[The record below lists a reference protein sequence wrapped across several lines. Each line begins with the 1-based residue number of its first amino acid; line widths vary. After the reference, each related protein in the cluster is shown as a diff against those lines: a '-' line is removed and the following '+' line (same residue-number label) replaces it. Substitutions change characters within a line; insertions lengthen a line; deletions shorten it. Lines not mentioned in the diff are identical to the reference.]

1 MTPPYPTLTLYIDG
15 QFIDAG
21 SRQRLDVRDP
31 GTLDLVGT
39 LPCATP
45 QDLDAALSAAERA
58 FTHWK
63 QTSPMDR
70 SAVLRKTAELL
81 RERADV
87 IAHGI
92 TRDNGKP
99 LTEAKAEVL
108 NSAEHVEWHAEECRR
123 IYGRVVPARDPLVRQ
138 MVIREPV
145 GVCAAFS
152 PWNFP
157 LGQAI
162 KKVSAAIGAGCTLIL
177 KGPEESPSA
186 IVEMARAFHD
196 AGLPPGVFN
205 VVFGHPAEISKH
217 LIESPV
223 VRQVSFTGSVPVGK
237 QLAALAGQHMKRT
250 CMELGGHSPLL
261 VFDDADVDAAA
272 TLVARMKVRN
282 AGQVCVSPSRLFVQ
296 AGVYDRFVK
305 RFVDAIESVQVGH
318 GLQPSSQMGPLI
330 HDRRL
335 QAVRELVDDATR
347 AGARLLT
354 GGTRL
359 GDAGHFFSPTVIA
372 EVPAHARIMSE
383 EPFGPVASVVKF
395 DGVEQALRMAN
406 SVPYG
411 LASYAFTESH
421 KTATQV
427 MNGLEVGMV
436 NINHSGMA
444 HPELPFGGVKDSG
457 IGSEGGTETFDGFL
471 VTKMVTQI

>member
-1 MTPPYPTLTLYIDG
+1 MYPTLTLYIDG
-15 QFIDAG
+15 HFVEAG
-21 SRQRLDVRDP
+21 ARQTLAVTDPATLERLGD
-31 GTLDLVGT
+31 
-39 LPCATP
+39 LPCATA
-45 QDLDAALSAAERA
+45 QDLDAAVAAADKA
-58 FTHWK
+58 FAQWRHS
-63 QTSPMDR
+63 SPMDR

-81 RERADV
+81 RSRLEV
-87 IAHGI
+87 IARGI

-99 LTEAKAEVL
+99 LADARAEVL

-123 IYGRVVPARDPLVRQ
+123 IYGRVVPARDPRVRQ
-138 MVIREPV
+138 MVVREPV
-145 GVCAAFS
+145 GVCVAFS

-196 AGLPPGVFN
+196 AGLPAGVFN
-205 VVFGHPAEISKH
+205 VVFGQPAEISRR

-237 QLAALAGQHMKRT
+237 QLAALAGQHMKRV
-250 CMELGGHSPLL
+250 CMELGGHSPVL
-261 VFDDADVDAAA
+261 VFNDADVDTAA
-272 TLVARMKVRN
+272 TLLARMKTRN
-282 AGQVCVSPSRLFVQ
+282 AGQVCVSPSRVFVQ
-296 AGVYDRFVK
+296 AGVYERFVA
-305 RFVDAIESVQVGH
+305 RFVEAIGAVQVGH
-318 GLQPSSQMGPLI
+318 GLDPATQMGPLI

-347 AGARLLT
+347 AGGRLLT
-354 GGTRL
+354 GGARL
-359 GDAGHFFSPTVIA
+359 NEAGHFFSPTVIA
-372 EVPAHARIMSE
+372 DVPEHARIMRE

-395 DGVEQALRMAN
+395 ERTEHALQVAN

-411 LASYAFTESH
+411 LASYVFTESH

>member
-1 MTPPYPTLTLYIDG
+1 MTPQYPTLTLYIDG
-15 QFIDAG
+15 QFIEAG
-21 SRQRLDVRDP
+21 ARQLLDVRDP
-31 GTLDLVGT
+31 GTLDRLGA
-39 LPCATP
+39 LPCATA
-45 QDLDAALSAAERA
+45 QDLDAALAAAERA
-58 FTHWK
+58 FAQWRHA
-63 QTSPMDR
+63 SPMDR

-81 RERADV
+81 RTRADV
-87 IAHGI
+87 IANGI
-92 TRDNGKP
+92 TQDNGKP
-99 LTEAKAEVL
+99 LAEAKAEVL

-123 IYGRVVPARDPLVRQ
+123 NYGRVVPARDPRVRQ
-138 MVIREPV
+138 LVIREPV

-157 LGQAI
+157 LSQAI

-205 VVFGHPAEISKH
+205 VVFGHPAEISKR

-237 QLAALAGQHMKRT
+237 QLAALAGRHMKRT
-250 CMELGGHSPLL
+250 CMELGGHSPVL

-272 TLVARMKVRN
+272 SLVARMKTRN

-318 GLQPSSQMGPLI
+318 GLEPSSQMGPLI

-347 AGARLLT
+347 VGGRLLT
-354 GGTRL
+354 GGARL
-359 GDAGHFFSPTVIA
+359 GDGGHFFSPTVIA
-372 EVPAHARIMSE
+372 DVPAHARIMSE

-395 DGVEQALRMAN
+395 DGIEQALRMAN

>member
-1 MTPPYPTLTLYIDG
+1 MYPTLSLCIDG
-15 QFIDAG
+15 QFIEAG
-21 SRQRLDVRDP
+21 SRPSLDVHNPATFDRLGD
-31 GTLDLVGT
+31 
-39 LPCATP
+39 LPCAKA
-45 QDLDAALSAAERA
+45 QDIDTAIAAAERA
-58 FTHWK
+58 FAQWRHV
-63 QTSPMDR
+63 SPMDR

-81 RERADV
+81 RARVDP

-92 TRDNGKP
+92 TLDNGKP
-99 LTEAKAEVL
+99 LADARAEVL

-123 IYGRVVPARDPLVRQ
+123 IYGRVVPSRDPRVRQ
-138 MVIREPV
+138 LVIREPV

-162 KKVSAAIGAGCTLIL
+162 KKVSAAIGAGCTLVL

-186 IVEMARAFHD
+186 IVAMAHAFHD
-196 AGLPPGVFN
+196 AGLPAGVFN
-205 VVFGHPAEISKH
+205 VVFGQPAEISRR

-237 QLAALAGQHMKRT
+237 QLAALAGQHMKRV
-250 CMELGGHSPLL
+250 CMELGGHSPVL

-272 TLVARMKVRN
+272 VLVARMKTRN

-296 AGVYDRFVK
+296 AGVYDRFVE
-305 RFVDAIESVQVGH
+305 RFVDAIESIQVGN
-318 GLQPSSQMGPLI
+318 GLEPNSQMGPLI

-347 AGARLLT
+347 SGGRLLT
-354 GGTRL
+354 GGARL

-372 EVPAHARIMSE
+372 DVPAHARIMSE

-395 DGVEQALRMAN
+395 DSTELALCMAN

-411 LASYAFTESH
+411 LASYVFTESH

-471 VTKMVTQI
+471 ITKMVTQI